1 MKHIHPISLILTIFA
16 IGIISETR
24 CFAQSDMLWRVG
36 GQYGV
41 LGNTF
46 CKKGAA
52 ENFTMS
58 FTLGFDIAIKNTPWR
73 WGAEVGA
80 MNQAIAD
87 YFFEE
92 DEPDR
97 FVRPNFAY
105 VGAFSDYG
113 FTMGVLPLFCRAGL
127 AYAQQSD
134 MWIHHVERK
143 TIPLVITGFGFDWNY
158 FKVMLNGYIA
168 PEGNYVLTLSG
179 GLYFGK
185 KKTQ

>member
-24 CFAQSDMLWRVG
+24 CPAQSDMLWRVG

-46 CKKGAA
+46 CRKGAA

-58 FTLGFDIAIKNTPWR
+58 LTLGFDIAIKNTPWR
-73 WGAEVGA
+73 WGAEVGI
-80 MNQAIAD
+80 MNQGIAE
-87 YFFEE
+87 YFFKE

-105 VGAFSDYG
+105 AGTFADYG
-113 FTMGVLPLFCRAGL
+113 FTMGKLPLFCRAGL

-143 TIPLVITGFGFDWNY
+143 PIPLAITGFGFDWNY

-185 KKTQ
+185 KKKQ